1 MKTSAKAL
9 RSVFFALQVMTW
21 LLIAIS
27 MVITVSST
35 LLFPACSGSSA
46 VLATLTLV
54 AGELLLLLACWMFL
68 CLCGRL
74 RRGFS
79 AFTAQNAKGLGA
91 IGRCLLGLSALSVML
106 LVPYL
111 PDLFGA
117 AADSGAVI
125 NVVCLY
131 LFIPLLLLCAGLC
144 ALVLRSLLLRAMALE
159 EEQALTI

>member
-21 LLIAIS
+21 LVIAGSIG
-27 MVITVSST
+27 ITVWATLICPAFSGSGAVFST
-35 LLFPACSGSSA
+35 LA
-46 VLATLTLV
+46 LV
-54 AGELLLLLACWMFL
+54 AGELLLLLACCRFL
-68 CLCGRL
+68 RLCGRL

-79 AFTAQNAKGLGA
+79 AYTAQNAAGLGV
-91 IGRCLLGLSALSVML
+91 IGRCLLGISALSLML

-117 AADSGAVI
+117 GADSSAAI
-125 NVVCLY
+125 NAVCLY

-144 ALVLRSLLLRAMALE
+144 ALVLRGLLLRAMALE